1 MMKAFIRTILILLI
15 LANIAL
21 ASEKTKVTV
30 DFVSKT
36 LKIMSQEHILNNKV
50 YYKIFI
56 GSDIGAKKTD
66 IEFSLSFD
74 GKNIHTFKLKDSPIY
89 DPKSEDK
96 IEHCQWYALFP
107 KENNFPPKA
116 HLQHNQPRGSILIRL
131 SVGFSSKTGIKKY

>member
-56 GSDIGAKKTD
+56 GSDIGAKKP
-66 IEFSLSFD
+66 ILSSL
-74 GKNIHTFKLKDSPIY
+74 
-89 DPKSEDK
+89 
-96 IEHCQWYALFP
+96 
-107 KENNFPPKA
+107 
-116 HLQHNQPRGSILIRL
+116 
-131 SVGFSSKTGIKKY
+131 